1 MYSIIVNP
9 KTNKLVDIKTKLGK
23 KILKNYIIYLK
34 FGGSS
39 QEELT
44 NLDLNV
50 DDPKLVKVDKSIL
63 EPDRVARAD
72 SLDSEPEYI
81 SGSVEPHVFIDELPG
96 QLLHTNDIVRE
107 KVYVSSKEY
116 EEDTEKELD
125 KKKEEEKCI
134 TMDVSEIRLNIR
146 QFGVLEPTQ
155 FASRMWDEGGA
166 HSLASFVA
174 GVTKRL
180 PLAPVMAWSLDSI
193 IEIDNFKN
201 QKLFEYKRS
210 YCIREP
216 SQSGYLTQD
225 DKYAS
230 DHNGL
235 ISEFQCLID
244 NGLFR
249 IITYNLEG
257 FGQNHDGYLSE
268 NEKFTEKFNLFIDT
282 ISRYIDKRN
291 IFVFQEIVLRKNMK
305 NNKKII
311 ELIMES
317 VNKIAEAKGT
327 KFSCV
332 YDGFTG
338 LFMYDL
344 SWTWHKPVEE
354 LIIPRIT
361 YDKSGKRCFDGEGTI
376 ELLSDE
382 AADAAALLLDLK
394 NSGTEGPVNLKDV
407 KKAFDDI
414 AQIQLELTPVS
425 ESTPLIVTGSL
436 QSELDI
442 EKIDKSEIDDLS
454 TITSLASNPPPTRI
468 LDPTFGNGKMSN
480 AYKFSVS
487 IQGGIYEFI
496 IVNIHLKATG
506 GADNLLQ
513 FGNPKE
519 RDIRHIPELK
529 NILGRLK
536 VFSDNFSIPIY
547 LAGDFNTWV
556 ADKAGYITEHLEDII
571 RDEDNLFTKIF

>member
-1 MYSIIVNP
+1 MYYSKIVNP
-9 KTNKLVDIKTKLGK
+9 KTNKLVNIKSKSGK

-34 FGGSS
+34 IGGSS
-39 QEELT
+39 NEGLT
-44 NLDLNV
+44 DINLKDEDTTV
-50 DDPKLVKVDKSIL
+50 VKVDKSIL
-63 EPDRVARAD
+63 EPDRIARAD
-72 SLDSEPEYI
+72 SLDSEPEYVI
-81 SGSVEPHVFIDELPG
+81 GEVEPHVFIDELPG
-96 QLLHTNDIVRE
+96 QLLHTNDVLRE

-134 TMDVSEIRLNIR
+134 TMDISEIRLNIR

-155 FASRMWDEGGA
+155 FASRMWEEGGA
-166 HSLASFVA
+166 HSLASLVA
-174 GVTKRL
+174 GVTNRL

-216 SQSGYLTQD
+216 SQTGYLTQD

-235 ISEFQCLID
+235 ISEFKCLID

-257 FGQNHDGYLSE
+257 FGQNHDGSLT
-268 NEKFTEKFNLFIDT
+268 EKFTDKFNLFINT

-305 NNKKII
+305 NNRKII
-311 ELIMES
+311 DLIMNS

-327 KFSCV
+327 NFSYE

-344 SWTWHKPVEE
+344 SWKWHKPIEE

-407 KKAFDDI
+407 KKAFDNI
-414 AQIQLELTPVS
+414 EQIQLELTPAS
-425 ESTPLIVTGSL
+425 ESTPIIATGSL

-442 EKIDKSEIDDLS
+442 EKIDKSEIDDL
-454 TITSLASNPPPTRI
+454 TTTTSLAPNPTRT

-506 GADNLLQ
+506 GADNLLK

-519 RDIRHIPELK
+519 RDVRHIPELK

-536 VFSDNFSIPIY
+536 VFSADFSIPIY
-547 LAGDFNTWV
+547 LAGDFNVWV

-571 RDEDNLFTKIF
+571 RDKDNLFTKIF